1 MLMVCGVG
9 ILLAFVLAIFGV
21 LQGSLSSNGA
31 AAATTTKKTK

>member
-31 AAATTTKKTK
+31 AATKKTK